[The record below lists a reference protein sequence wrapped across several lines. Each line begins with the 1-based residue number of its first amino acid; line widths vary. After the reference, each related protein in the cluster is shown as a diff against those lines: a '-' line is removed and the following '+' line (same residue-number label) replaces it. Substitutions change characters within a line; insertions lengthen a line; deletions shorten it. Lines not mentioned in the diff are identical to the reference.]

1 MQAQGTAM
9 RRQLISQLKDERSK
23 LQDLAWELDDTERL
37 LADISDGIVTA
48 ANHDT
53 LALQR
58 ERLEDAV
65 IQQMMYIDRLEQL
78 LDEHDHP
85 AIHAA

>member
-1 MQAQGTAM
+1 M
-9 RRQLISQLKDERSK
+9 RRQLVSQLKDERSK
-23 LQDLAWELDDTERL
+23 LQDLVWELDDTERL
-37 LADISDGIVTA
+37 LADISEGLATA

-65 IQQMMYIDRLEQL
+65 LHQMLYIDRLEQL
-78 LDEHDHP
+78 LKEHEHQ